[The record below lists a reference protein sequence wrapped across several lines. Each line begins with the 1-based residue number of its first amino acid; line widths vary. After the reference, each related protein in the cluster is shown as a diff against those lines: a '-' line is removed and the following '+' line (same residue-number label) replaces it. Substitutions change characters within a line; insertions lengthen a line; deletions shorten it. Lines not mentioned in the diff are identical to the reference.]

1 MRRDSTVTFPPPNR
15 ACCLNQQNT
24 GVCDILSGAQFI
36 RKHHTTP
43 LILQRKHNHVY
54 HHPRRCCQ
62 CCWVRIGPWYSC
74 LCRKFELWRFL
85 RIVRALYSPPWTTLV
100 DAVTVINEPTPQ
112 VRSRKD
118 LSSSEDGILKCFSR
132 SQWNAQSSSCNQ
144 GNNDHSSILY
154 ALLVHSVWGGNELTF
169 LPTIS
174 YIILWPVVAVIMYKL
189 QKRKSNFLKIIH
201 Q

>member
-1 MRRDSTVTFPPPNR
+1 MRRDSTVTFPPPNL

-24 GVCDILSGAQFI
+24 GIRVVCDILSGAQFI

-62 CCWVRIGPWYSC
+62 CCWVRIGPRYSC
-74 LCRKFELWRFL
+74 LCRK
-85 RIVRALYSPPWTTLV
+85 Y
-100 DAVTVINEPTPQ
+100 
-112 VRSRKD
+112 SRKD

-144 GNNDHSSILY
+144 RNNDHSSILY
-154 ALLVHSVWGGNELTF
+154 VLVSLGLNGM
-169 LPTIS
+169 PS
-174 YIILWPVVAVIMYKL
+174 PVVVTNETMITQAYSMFY
-189 QKRKSNFLKIIH
+189 
-201 Q
+201 